1 MVTTTAE
8 LAPYHYGIKWDLL
21 DQFLGGVEDYCSKE
35 DKETFFCC
43 KGKIALFGKCG
54 YKEIGGEILV
64 DEGSFS
70 LIVLFYAYLWISFIK
85 EEICLKREFFFMKMD
100 HSVAQAA
107 HPTQLATKIYGAG
120 NFSLE
125 TNFINWYLQLS
136 TASNYRTEDSYIT
149 KEIIVKHFQ

>member
-1 MVTTTAE
+1 M
-8 LAPYHYGIKWDLL
+8 
-21 DQFLGGVEDYCSKE
+21 GGVEDYCSKE

-43 KGKIALFGKCG
+43 KGKKALFRKCG

-85 EEICLKREFFFMKMD
+85 EEICLKREFFSIKMD
-100 HSVAQAA
+100 HSVALAA

-136 TASNYRTEDSYIT
+136 TASNYRTEASYIT